1 MTSAPAL
8 EVAAL
13 EVEGLAVQFAIG
25 RAVVRAVSDVSFS
38 VAAGETVAIVGES
51 GSGKTVTAL
60 AIMGLIDRP
69 GSITHGDIRL
79 AGRSLVGLPES
90 AYRELRGRELAMVFQ
105 DPMTALNP
113 VMRVGDQVAEA
124 VAVHRGAASRGAA
137 RGQAVELLER
147 VGITPAAARA
157 REYPHQLSG
166 GMRQRV
172 MVAMALANGPQVL
185 IADEPTTALDVT
197 TQAQILEL
205 LGDLQREMG
214 LALVIVTHD
223 LGVVAGLADRVVVMY
238 AGRVVEEG
246 PVDAVY
252 RASGHPY
259 TRGLLASV
267 PRREHARGELL
278 AITGTPPDPARLPSG
293 CAFHPRCALAEDQCR
308 GDVPELQV
316 LSPDHRA
323 ACVFAD
329 RVSRS

>member
-1 MTSAPAL
+1 VSG
-8 EVAAL
+8 VAAL
-13 EVEGLAVQFAIG
+13 EVEGLAVQFAVE
-25 RAVVRAVSDVSFS
+25 REVVRAVSDVSFS

-69 GSITHGDIRL
+69 GWITRGDIRL
-79 AGRSLVGLPES
+79 AGRSLVGVSES
-90 AYRELRGRELAMVFQ
+90 EYREVRGRELAMVFQ

-113 VMRVGDQVAEA
+113 VMRVGDQIAEA
-124 VAVHRGAASRGAA
+124 IAVHGGARSRRAA
-137 RGQAVELLER
+137 RGPAVELLER
-147 VGITPAAARA
+147 VGITPATARA

-205 LGDLQREMG
+205 LGDLQRERD

-246 PVDAVY
+246 PVDAVFG
-252 RASGHPY
+252 ASGHPY

-267 PRREHARGELL
+267 PRRGDARGELV

-293 CAFHPRCALAEDQCR
+293 CAFHPRCPLAVEQCR
-308 GDVPELQV
+308 VEVPELRV
-316 LSPDHRA
+316 LSPGHRA
-323 ACVFAD
+323 ACVFAE